1 MTMQTILTTCSRG
14 RAISTLLVR
23 WCGAIIVSVLLATVL
38 QAAPPAPLP
47 AASGRDA
54 KAPSTVLQASRET
67 PIVQPGGV
75 ASPLNPNAGKS
86 VSAAKTPIRGGVSTS
101 QSTGGAA
108 SPGTAGAGSS
118 LIGVMAS
125 LAVVIGL
132 LVLVL
137 WVMRRA
143 LPGGTRKLPTE
154 VLDVLGYAPLGNRQQ
169 MQLLRLGNKLLLV
182 SVTATGAETLTEV
195 TDPDEVEHLTKLSR
209 QPATA
214 TPAASFRQLLD
225 QFTPKPT
232 SVASSANRPA
242 PAVPG
247 IVNKQERARG

>member
-1 MTMQTILTTCSRG
+1 MQPIHITCCRG

-23 WCGAIIVSVLLATVL
+23 WCGAIVVSVQLATML

-47 AASGRDA
+47 GGPGRDA
-54 KAPSTVLQASRET
+54 KAPSTVVQASRET
-67 PIVQPGGV
+67 PIVQPGGLT
-75 ASPLNPNAGKS
+75 SPLNPNAGKS
-86 VSAAKTPIRGGVSTS
+86 ASAAKTPIRGGVSAA
-101 QSTGGAA
+101 QSTGGA
-108 SPGTAGAGSS
+108 STDTAGAGSS

-214 TPAASFRQLLD
+214 APAASFRQLLD

-232 SVASSANRPA
+232 TTLASSTKRPA